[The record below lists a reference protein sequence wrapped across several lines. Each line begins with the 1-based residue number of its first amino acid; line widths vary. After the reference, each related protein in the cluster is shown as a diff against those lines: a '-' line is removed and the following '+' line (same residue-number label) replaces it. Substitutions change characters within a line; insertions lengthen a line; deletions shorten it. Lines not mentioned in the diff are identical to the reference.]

1 MPEDLQILPTVKEL
15 AQERFTVSSLS
26 EGIEHPP
33 PPEDD
38 DPGVD
43 F

>member
-1 MPEDLQILPTVKEL
+1 MPADLQILPPAEEL
-15 AQERFTVSSLS
+15 ERERFTVSSLS
-26 EGIEHPP
+26 EGIEDPP

-38 DPGVD
+38 PGVD